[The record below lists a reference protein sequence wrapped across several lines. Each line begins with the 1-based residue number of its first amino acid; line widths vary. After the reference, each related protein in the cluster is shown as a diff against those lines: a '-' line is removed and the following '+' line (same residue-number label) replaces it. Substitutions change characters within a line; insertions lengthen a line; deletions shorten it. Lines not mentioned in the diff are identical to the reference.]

1 MSEFVGREKEIDLLA
16 RRIAA
21 GESRPLL
28 ITGPRRI
35 GRTSLLR
42 EFRRRRGPRADQ
54 GGILLA
60 RIACRTAALSP
71 LHLATAVGGELAMQ
85 CAAAD
90 GIAVDRERL
99 FDPHQFTEV
108 LEEFPVQPLA
118 DFARAIASFSK
129 GTRRGADVLLRA
141 VANLGRVIGD
151 VRNCWITLM
160 LDDVG
165 ALTQPA
171 VGGFLEALAQSTQAG
186 GRVQVV
192 ATAVSGR
199 EAAALASPNGP
210 FAGAVD
216 VHELGPLD
224 EESGDALVL
233 RVGSRAGLYAEQAVL
248 ERVQKLTAGRPFYI
262 RAVMERALAHFD
274 RDARFHP
281 REIDTAFVRECF
293 ETDGRIAAHCA
304 ELADEACEA
313 VGGDTTARLT
323 LAALAES
330 DYPSPATA
338 HGKLRDGTRPIRP
351 AAEALLVTDLFESV
365 EGQVRFADP
374 VVRFWCARALTR
386 DRVAD
391 LDRPESIERLAAE
404 FSGRFAVA
412 AEAVPAPNF
421 RGLAALCAGRNLP
434 AEHFGAEPG
443 GSISFP
449 TFKRIQ
455 GYAFAERDMKLYQL
469 EPAER
474 PTQAASANGGAKP
487 WAALFIWRD
496 LPLGRRQLDIIRKW
510 LEARTERIWIVSRH
524 GLEPDALA
532 AARDAGVLVSSQAE
546 LSALSQHL
554 GAATLSAGRTGKTA
568 RMEKP

>member
-21 GESRPLL
+21 GEPRPLL

-54 GGILLA
+54 GGVLFA
-60 RIACRTAALSP
+60 HIACRTAALSP
-71 LHLATAVGGELAMQ
+71 LHLATAVGGELAMR

-90 GIAVDRERL
+90 GVAIDRERL
-99 FDPHQFTEV
+99 FDPLHVTDV
-108 LEEFPVQPLA
+108 LAGFPVRPLA
-118 DFARAIASFSK
+118 DFGRAVASFSK
-129 GTRRGADVLLRA
+129 GTRKGGDALMRA
-141 VANLGRVIGD
+141 IANLGTVVGEERD
-151 VRNCWITLM
+151 CWVTLM
-160 LDDVG
+160 FDDLG

-171 VGGFLEALAQSTQAG
+171 VGGFLEALAHASRTTRRAL
-186 GRVQVV
+186 VV
-192 ATAVSGR
+192 ATAVAGR
-199 EAAALASPNGP
+199 EGRALASADGP
-210 FAGAVD
+210 FHGAFD

-248 ERVQKLTAGRPFYI
+248 ERVQRLTAGRPFYI
-262 RAVMERALAHFD
+262 RAVLERALAHFD
-274 RDARFHP
+274 RDTRFSTAD
-281 REIDTAFVRECF
+281 IDDAFVRECF

-304 ELADEACEA
+304 ELAQAACDA

-330 DYPSPATA
+330 DFPSAGDA
-338 HGKLRDGTRPIRP
+338 SAKLRGGTRPVRP
-351 AAEALLVTDLFESV
+351 TADALIATDLFEEV
-365 EGQVRFADP
+365 EGQSRFADP

-391 LDRPESIERLAAE
+391 LDRPEAVERLATE
-404 FSGRFAVA
+404 FAGRFRVS
-412 AEAVPAPNF
+412 AEAAPAPNF
-421 RGLAALCAGRNLP
+421 RGLAALCAGRTLP

-443 GSISFP
+443 GRVEFP

-455 GYAFAERDMKLYQL
+455 GYAFAERDMKLYAL
-469 EPAER
+469 EPADD
-474 PTQAASANGGAKP
+474 PAGGATNAPAGP
-487 WAALFIWRD
+487 WAALFTWRD
-496 LPLGRRQLDIIRKW
+496 LPLGRVQLHVILRW
-510 LEARTERIWIVSRH
+510 LAGRTGRIWIVARR
-524 GLEPDALA
+524 GLQPDALA
-532 AARDAGVLVSSQAE
+532 DARAAGVLVSDQTQLSE
-546 LSALSQHL
+546 LSRHL

-568 RMEKP
+568 RMEKA

>member
-1 MSEFVGREKEIDLLA
+1 MSEFVGREKDIDLLA

-21 GESRPLL
+21 GEPRPLL

-54 GGILLA
+54 GGVLFA
-60 RIACRTAALSP
+60 HIACRTAALSP
-71 LHLATAVGGELAMQ
+71 LHLATAVGGELAAR

-90 GIAVDRERL
+90 GFSIDRERL
-99 FDPHQFTEV
+99 FDPNHFTAV
-108 LEEFPVQPLA
+108 LSDFPVQPLA
-118 DFARAIASFSK
+118 DFARAVASFSK
-129 GTRRGADVLLRA
+129 GTRKGADVLLRA
-141 VANLGRVIGD
+141 IANIGTVVGE
-151 VRNCWITLM
+151 VRDCWINLM
-160 LDDVG
+160 FDDLG

-171 VGGFLEALAQSTQAG
+171 VGGFLEALAQTAHTSR
-186 GRVQVV
+186 RVQVV
-192 ATAVSGR
+192 ATAVAGR
-199 EAAALASPNGP
+199 EADGLSAASGP
-210 FAGAVD
+210 FAGAFE

-274 RDARFHP
+274 RDARFGP
-281 REIDTAFVRECF
+281 ADIDVAFVRECF
-293 ETDGRIAAHCA
+293 ETDGRIAGHCA
-304 ELADEACEA
+304 ELAEQACEA

-330 DYPSPATA
+330 DYPSAGDA
-338 HGKLRDGTRPIRP
+338 SAKLRGGTRPVRP
-351 AAEALLVTDLFESV
+351 AADALLATDLFEAV
-365 EGQVRFADP
+365 EGQRRFADP

-386 DRVAD
+386 DRVSD
-391 LDRPESIERLAAE
+391 LDRPESMDRLAAE
-404 FSGRFAVA
+404 FAGRFRTS
-412 AEAVPAPNF
+412 AESVPPPNF
-421 RGLAALCAGRNLP
+421 RGLAALCAGRTLP

-443 GSISFP
+443 TSVNFP

-455 GYAFAERDMKLYQL
+455 GYAFAERDMKLYAL
-469 EPAER
+469 EPAAA
-474 PTQAASANGGAKP
+474 PTQTDGHKPALP

-496 LPLGRRQLDIIRKW
+496 QPMGRTQLDIIRRW
-510 LEARTERIWIVSRH
+510 LEGRTARIWIVSRR
-524 GLEPDALA
+524 GLDPDALD
-532 AARDAGVLVSSQAE
+532 AARAAGVLVSSHHELTE
-546 LSALSQHL
+546 LSRHL

-568 RMEKP
+568 RMEKA